1 MKFTEYLFDKD
12 VISDIIH
19 ERKKSL
25 VSNRGFSNLLA
36 FGLGVI
42 AERLSK
48 DRLRYRDYGPYWW
61 ALKEVM
67 NANGYSLGDQSD
79 PLIKKAYHGESDIET
94 MIMADEFRTE
104 YLKSQMIHSNQ
115 FMLDSESGEFW
126 TLFDSD
132 MEVPTKK

>member
-1 MKFTEYLFDKD
+1 MKFTEYLFDAD

-19 ERKKSL
+19 ERKKNL
-25 VSNRGFSNLLA
+25 VANRGFSNLLA

-42 AERLSK
+42 AERLGK

-61 ALKEVM
+61 ALKDVM
-67 NANGYSLGDQSD
+67 NANGYRLGDQSD
-79 PLIKKAYHGESDIET
+79 PLIKNVYHGDNDIET

-126 TLFDSD
+126 TIFDID
-132 MEVPTKK
+132 MESPARK